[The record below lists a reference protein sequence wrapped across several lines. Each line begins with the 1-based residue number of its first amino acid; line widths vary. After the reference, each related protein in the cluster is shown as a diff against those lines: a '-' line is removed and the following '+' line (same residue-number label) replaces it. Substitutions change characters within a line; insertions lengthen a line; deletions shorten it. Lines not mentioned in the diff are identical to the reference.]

1 MTGNQPV
8 YDFKQL
14 VTTADL
20 FRNLGFSIA
29 MDDLGEGLLQATF
42 MVGTASRIRGKS
54 IGISSTASARIR

>member
-20 FRNLGFSIA
+20 FRNLGFSHC
-29 MDDLGEGLLQATF
+29 DG
-42 MVGTASRIRGKS
+42 
-54 IGISSTASARIR
+54 